1 MHRNK
6 HGSKA
11 SLNSNDIVVVEE
23 VEDNDISTEAFRII
37 RKTDKVNFIS
47 MHSDKYHQK
56 QSGILGSLNDD
67 FKSSPK
73 TQRN

>member
-23 VEDNDISTEAFRII
+23 VEDQDISTEAFRP
-37 RKTDKVNFIS
+37 
-47 MHSDKYHQK
+47 HWEYHHHTA
-56 QSGILGSLNDD
+56 SCIEGNRLEVLDD
-67 FKSSPK
+67 I
-73 TQRN
+73 TH

>member
-37 RKTDKVNFIS
+37 RKTDKVNLIS
-47 MHSDKYHQK
+47 MHSD
-56 QSGILGSLNDD
+56 
-67 FKSSPK
+67 
-73 TQRN
+73 